1 MREGVMSE
9 IGAFLSSEE
18 HGARAL
24 LRQAKLADAAPMR
37 SVLLSG
43 HCHPRIDA
51 QDESPC
57 VLGVIGAISAASS
70 RRVTTE
76 VTCPTVRIHPAM
88 ATAKYQGAG
97 FDEIYV
103 NQFGPE
109 QEGFFSFY
117 GREITPRLGI

>member
-1 MREGVMSE
+1 MSEGVMSE
-9 IGAFLSSEE
+9 IGAFLSNEE

-24 LRQAKLADAAPMR
+24 LLQAKLADAAHMR
-37 SVLLSG
+37 SVLISG
-43 HCHPRIDA
+43 HCRPWMDV
-51 QDESPC
+51 QDESPF
-57 VLGVIGAISAASS
+57 VLGVIGAICAAGSL
-70 RRVTTE
+70 RVTTE

-88 ATAKYQGAG
+88 ATTKYLGAG

-117 GREITPRLGI
+117 GREITPGLGI